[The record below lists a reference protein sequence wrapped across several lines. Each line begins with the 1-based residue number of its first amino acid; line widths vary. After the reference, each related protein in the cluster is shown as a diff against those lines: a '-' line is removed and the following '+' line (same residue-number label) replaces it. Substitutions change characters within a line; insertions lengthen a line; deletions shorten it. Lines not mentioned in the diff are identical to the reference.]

1 MSSPSLKAKTL
12 SGMIWVGIQRF
23 GNVVISFASNIV
35 LARMLSPDDYGC
47 IGMLM
52 IFIALSNTF
61 IDGGF
66 GSALIQKTRPTQ
78 DDYSTVFYWN
88 IGLSIVLYSILFL
101 CAPLV
106 ARFYQM
112 PLLCPVLRVQGLVL
126 IINAFTVVQMNQL
139 RKKMMFKKIAIVNV
153 VAATISVSAAII
165 YAYNGGGVWALVLQ
179 QLVLSSSVALLL
191 WIICRWV
198 PRPVFSVSSFK
209 ELFGFGSFILLSNLI
224 NTFSNNLN
232 GLVVG
237 KFFSAGTLGYLTQAR
252 KIEDI
257 ASTSIS
263 STVEQVTYPLLVE
276 VKDDFRRMAQIL
288 RQFNTALL
296 SIVAPAMLMIV
307 ILAEPIIVFLFSDKW
322 LPSVPILRILC
333 FQGIFIC
340 LQGASYNVV
349 AAIGKSA
356 SLFRWTIIKR
366 VSGIIVWIIAMIA
379 FGFEGLLCGMVLT
392 SMIIWLCNAW
402 LVRKFIGYKLHRQI
416 LDLVPVTALAA
427 IPFALVAAAQH
438 CELFGPYDMVYGV
451 IYISIY
457 LVVFLLMPHRSIRE
471 LKSNLLSLI
480 KRK

>member
-1 MSSPSLKAKTL
+1 MSATSLKAKTL

-23 GNVVISFASNIV
+23 GTVIISFASNIV

-66 GSALIQKTRPTQ
+66 GSALIQKTKPTQ

-88 IGLSIVLYSILFL
+88 IGFSLVLYGILYL

-106 ARFYQM
+106 AGFYDM
-112 PLLCPVLRVQGLVL
+112 PLLCQVLRVQGVVL
-126 IINAFTVVQMNQL
+126 MINAITVVQMNQL
-139 RKKMMFKKIAIVNV
+139 RKQMLFKKIAIINV
-153 VAATISVSAAII
+153 ASATISVAAAIL

-179 QLVLSSSVALLL
+179 QIVYSACVAILL
-191 WIICRWV
+191 WILCRWL
-198 PRPVFSVSSFK
+198 PRFVFSVQSFK
-209 ELFGFGSFILLSNLI
+209 ELFNFGSFILLSNLI
-224 NTFSNNLN
+224 NTFANNLN
-232 GLVVG
+232 GLIVG

-276 VKDDFRRMAQIL
+276 VKDDFSRMAQIL

-296 SIVAPAMLMIV
+296 SIVAPAMLIIV
-307 ILAEPIIVFLFSDKW
+307 ILAEPIIIFLFSDKW
-322 LPSVPILRILC
+322 LPSAPILQILC

-366 VSGIIVWIIAMIA
+366 VGGIAIWIVALFA
-379 FGFEGLLCGMVLT
+379 YGFQGFLYGLILT
-392 SMIIWLCNAW
+392 SLLIWLCNAW
-402 LVRKFIGYKLHRQI
+402 LVRKFIGYRLRRQL
-416 LDLVPVTALAA
+416 LDLLPVMLLAVA
-427 IPFALVAAAQH
+427 PFIIIITTRQLG
-438 CELFGPYDMVYGV
+438 LFGPHAMVYGV
-451 IYISIY
+451 LYATSY
-457 LVVFLLMPHRSIRE
+457 LILFLMIPHRSIRE
-471 LKSNLLSLI
+471 LKTNIKALI